1 MFGAESPAVRES
13 GRAGPLE
20 TPQAAK
26 AETGCTGPAVGLLE
40 WGGVDRVAGL
50 GWGLPHHLLRH
61 PSLVPGEWSEALYPL
76 LTTLTDC
83 VAMMSDKAKKAMV
96 FLLMQDSAPTI
107 ASFLSL
113 QYRRDVVF
121 CQTVCATSEPR
132 PGPGLPARLSCA
144 LEEAS
149 RAVPSCV
156 WLCQCGPRP
165 GCGHGGWGRGGWR
178 HVGAQGLPPLLPR
191 TCPKGPGV
199 AQAWGHLC
207 FSLQRRRTV
216 FKTAGVTPAQAPL
229 CSGDFPAGEAEL
241 K

>member
-1 MFGAESPAVRES
+1 MQSPQWFGRVGGQAPRKRLRLEGRRRAALGASCGPPGVGRTGQG
-13 GRAGPLE
+13 GRAGL
-20 TPQAAK
+20 
-26 AETGCTGPAVGLLE
+26 GPPA
-40 WGGVDRVAGL
+40 R
-50 GWGLPHHLLRH
+50 HLLRR

-121 CQTVCATSEPR
+121 CQTVRATSEPR
-132 PGPGLPARLSCA
+132 PGPGLPAWPSCA

-149 RAVPSCV
+149 RAVPSCM
-156 WLCQCGPRP
+156 WLCACGPRP
-165 GCGHGGWGRGGWR
+165 RCGCGGRGRGSWR
-178 HVGAQGLPPLLPR
+178 LMGAQGPPPLLPQ

-216 FKTAGVTPAQAPL
+216 CL
-229 CSGDFPAGEAEL
+229 
-241 K
+241 

>member
-149 RAVPSCV
+149 RAVPSCM
-156 WLCQCGPRP
+156 
-165 GCGHGGWGRGGWR
+165 
-178 HVGAQGLPPLLPR
+178 
-191 TCPKGPGV
+191 
-199 AQAWGHLC
+199 
-207 FSLQRRRTV
+207 
-216 FKTAGVTPAQAPL
+216 
-229 CSGDFPAGEAEL
+229 
-241 K
+241 